1 MSDLSSPGGCRPATA
16 EIDGTGD
23 KKTNTFALQYQ
34 LCAVLLL
41 ILFISVS
48 PTANIKYRIHR
59 LVVHDN
65 NSTLSQEIESI
76 DLPLQMR
83 LCGISNT
90 SSCEQILRYQQ
101 EIFDAGNNATV
112 DNQFAGK
119 SRLDFLLFCLPL
131 QFRDDVQI
139 ERWIVGGL
147 TVSVLL
153 IFAAFIS
160 SVSLVCLNAS
170 QRLAVTR
177 QATLYTVS
185 GMLRDVAALLLV
197 LASLIYPALTRFRCG
212 LYSAEYYVFFSLGL
226 FLVLIA
232 RGEGREETRSVPPG
246 TRHLTKEDIV
256 VKL

>member
-90 SSCEQILRYQQ
+90 SSCEQILRY
-101 EIFDAGNNATV
+101 
-112 DNQFAGK
+112 
-119 SRLDFLLFCLPL
+119 L
-131 QFRDDVQI
+131 
-139 ERWIVGGL
+139 
-147 TVSVLL
+147 
-153 IFAAFIS
+153 FAAFIS

-185 GMLRDVAALLLV
+185 SMLRDVAALLLV

>member
-90 SSCEQILRYQQ
+90 SSCEQILRY
-101 EIFDAGNNATV
+101 
-112 DNQFAGK
+112 
-119 SRLDFLLFCLPL
+119 
-131 QFRDDVQI
+131 
-139 ERWIVGGL
+139 
-147 TVSVLL
+147 
-153 IFAAFIS
+153 AFIS

-185 GMLRDVAALLLV
+185 SMLRDVAAWLLV

-212 LYSAEYYVFFSLGL
+212 LYSAEYYVFLAGENRGSSSEYAEVGNNL
-226 FLVLIA
+226 FDPSITL
-232 RGEGREETRSVPPG
+232 
-246 TRHLTKEDIV
+246 
-256 VKL
+256 